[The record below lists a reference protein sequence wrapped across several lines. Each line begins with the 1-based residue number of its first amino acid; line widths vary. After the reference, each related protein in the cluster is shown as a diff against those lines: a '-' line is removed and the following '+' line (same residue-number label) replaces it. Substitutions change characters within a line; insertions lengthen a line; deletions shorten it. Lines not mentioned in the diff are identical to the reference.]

1 MDFWEI
7 SDEKLTIFIVELRT
21 DHIHYLWVFSS
32 CGKQQNFDPET
43 RRNCEVINGQ
53 ALKVELDFHSRIW
66 IFSLDPR
73 TCAVNQDHWRW
84 QHQNHE
90 IKELK
95 FQNFWWGYQA
105 KAP

>member
-43 RRNCEVINGQ
+43 SKKLRSN
-53 ALKVELDFHSRIW
+53 
-66 IFSLDPR
+66 
-73 TCAVNQDHWRW
+73 
-84 QHQNHE
+84 
-90 IKELK
+90 
-95 FQNFWWGYQA
+95 
-105 KAP
+105 